1 MKKLIAMFSHVAL
14 ILMTISNI
22 QAADLSNLAGA
33 AETLQKGT
41 QTIQAG
47 QAAAS
52 AVQKTTATDLTG
64 LLTQQLGVSQSQA
77 EGGAGAIF
85 QMAKSNMQDAAFSKV
100 SSSVPGMQTLLAAA
114 PAAKSVASG
123 KGLGGL
129 ASMAGAAVGGNAGN
143 LLGLAGSFQQ
153 LGLAPD
159 MAQKFMPIVIQYV
172 QESGGNTVSSALQA
186 ALKGNL

>member
-1 MKKLIAMFSHVAL
+1 MKKLIAVFSHMAL

-22 QAADLSNLAGA
+22 QAADLADLAGA

>member
-1 MKKLIAMFSHVAL
+1 MKKLIAVFSHMAL